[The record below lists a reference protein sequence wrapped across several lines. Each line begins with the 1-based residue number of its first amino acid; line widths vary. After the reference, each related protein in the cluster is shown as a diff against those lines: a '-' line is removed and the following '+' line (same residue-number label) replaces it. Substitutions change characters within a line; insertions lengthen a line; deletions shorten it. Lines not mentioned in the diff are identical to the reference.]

1 MFEGR
6 KILLG
11 IAPIGWT
18 NDDMP
23 RLGGENTFEQCV
35 SEAALAGF
43 QGTEVGGKYP
53 TDPQVLKKAMELRGL
68 KIASQWFSSFL
79 CEKPYEENEREFVK
93 QLDFLESVGANR
105 INVCELTR
113 CLFASEE
120 SMFGPAKPVATDVEW
135 EKLSTGL
142 DKLGKIASERGFKLC
157 FHHHM
162 ATVVQTLT
170 ETRRLMETTDPKY
183 VYLCFDTGHF
193 TFAGEDAVRACK
205 EFAPRIGHVHLKDI
219 RKNKM
224 EQARREGF
232 KFRRAILENCFTV
245 PGDGCVDFPAVFKI
259 LDEVGYEGW
268 LLVEAEQD
276 PAISNPFEY
285 AVKARKYIR
294 EVTGI

>member
-6 KILLG
+6 KIFLG

-23 RLGGENTFEQCV
+23 QLGGENTFEQCV

-53 TDPQVLKKAMELRGL
+53 ADPKVLKKAMDLRGL
-68 KIASQWFSSFL
+68 RIASQWFSSFL
-79 CEKPYEENEREFVK
+79 CEKSYEENEREFVK
-93 QLDFLESVGANR
+93 QLDFLEAVGANR

-120 SMFGPAKPVATDVEW
+120 SMFGKAKPIATDEEW

-142 DKLGKIASERGFKLC
+142 DKLGKIATERGFKLC

-162 ATVVQTLT
+162 ATVVQTLA
-170 ETRRLMETTDPKY
+170 ETRRLMEMTDPKF

-193 TFAGEDAVRACK
+193 TFAGEDAVAACK

-219 RKNKM
+219 RKDKM

-232 KFRRAILENCFTV
+232 KFRRAVLGNCFTV

-259 LDEVGYEGW
+259 LDEIGYEGW

-285 AVKARKYIR
+285 ALKARKYIR